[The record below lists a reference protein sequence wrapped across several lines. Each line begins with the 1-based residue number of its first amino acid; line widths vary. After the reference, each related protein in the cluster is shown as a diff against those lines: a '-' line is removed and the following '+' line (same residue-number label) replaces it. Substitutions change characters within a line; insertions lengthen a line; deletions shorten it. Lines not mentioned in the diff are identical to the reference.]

1 VAAAVEEE
9 GVEEDRLQE
18 IAATE
23 PAMRTARTSVE
34 CIISNRIVFKY
45 YSRYLQCIMT
55 IHMAVVEL
63 GM

>member
-45 YSRYLQCIMT
+45 YSRYFQWMT
-55 IHMAVVEL
+55 ITMAVVEL